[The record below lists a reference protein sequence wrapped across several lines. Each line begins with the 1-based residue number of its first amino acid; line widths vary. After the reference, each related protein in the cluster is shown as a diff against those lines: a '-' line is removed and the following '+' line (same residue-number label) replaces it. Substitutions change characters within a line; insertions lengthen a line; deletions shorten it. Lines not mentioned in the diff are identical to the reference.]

1 MLPKSSRK
9 LKTKPPSKVPDSEHP
24 HYLVVDTTLPSHV
37 FSDRSFFTTYVPS
50 RKLHRTVFG
59 TEIVIEGIG
68 DVHIRVVVNGTSIL
82 FCFRDSWHVPTSSH
96 HLFSC
101 STVISLGHQVMI
113 AGHSPRMIF
122 SHKHRLNEPG
132 LPKYMPFTRVDGLI
146 VLNFEILT
154 QVFIPPQSPS
164 LESPQPASPTTQPFT
179 QPVFSLQASCYNHDR
194 PFAGLAFYHSLLP
207 LPLSSES
214 STLATIDFKSQPEAT
229 VTSALGANFNTLLDS
244 DCVHHIIR
252 DRSLFLNFVSKTTS
266 VGTATFGS
274 LEALGSGDVDFRYP
288 YADHHVTFTLR
299 GCLFVPTA
307 PINLLF
313 VGVLVER
320 RGMSCL
326 FSPAGITKV
335 FFPTDHPKLPG
346 LVFRPHVTNHLS
358 FLTLVFIPTAS
369 IPNPSVFSNPSVF
382 PVPSCPIALPP
393 ITASADSS
401 TLSRLLPRFAQLLAR
416 LMI

>member
-1 MLPKSSRK
+1 MTSKSSRTRT
-9 LKTKPPSKVPDSEHP
+9 LKPSSRRKPNSLPKMQPPSEHP

-37 FSDRSFFTTYVPS
+37 FSDRSLFTTYVPS

-113 AGHSPRMIF
+113 AGRSPRMIF
-122 SHKHRLNEPG
+122 SHKRRLNEPG

-146 VLNFEILT
+146 VLNFEIPA
-154 QVFIPPQSPS
+154 QVFIPPRSPS
-164 LESPQPASPTTQPFT
+164 PESPQPASPTTQPFT
-179 QPVFSLQASCYNHDR
+179 QPVFSLQASCYNPDR
-194 PFAGLAFYHSLLP
+194 PFAGLTFYHSLLP

-214 STLATIDFKSQPEAT
+214 SALATIDFKSKPEPEAT

-252 DRSLFLNFVSKTTS
+252 DRSLFSNFVSKTTS

-299 GCLFVPTA
+299 GCLFAPTA
-307 PINLLF
+307 PINLLS
-313 VGVLVER
+313 VGVLIER

-335 FFPTDHPKLPG
+335 FFHTDHPKLPG
-346 LVFRPHVTNHLS
+346 LVFHPNVTTL
-358 FLTLVFIPTAS
+358 LTHSIHSDLFEKYTTPPAYTGCSNYTAH
-369 IPNPSVFSNPSVF
+369 SNLT
-382 PVPSCPIALPP
+382 IDT
-393 ITASADSS
+393 I
-401 TLSRLLPRFAQLLAR
+401 R
-416 LMI
+416 